1 MIPKN
6 KNLIHDRE
14 TPTIF
19 KFSAKNFNTDFNQ
32 WSTEL
37 TAPLP
42 QHTHCPSPPTHT
54 QPPPPPHTHRHT
66 QPTLPN
72 IVKPL
77 SAISTTYENH
87 TQAKEWR

>member
-14 TPTIF
+14 IPTIF

-37 TAPLP
+37 TALLP
-42 QHTHCPSPPTHT
+42 QHTHNPPPTHT
-54 QPPPPPHTHRHT
+54 HTHTHTHRHT

-77 SAISTTYENH
+77 SAISTT
-87 TQAKEWR
+87 